1 MNNKKYLIAIF
12 LMFSSIA
19 NAQNYKINIVLD
31 NNSNKYINSIKNEA
45 QALFSSVD
53 KIDYNLI
60 VCVNDCYKYI
70 NNSDKKLV
78 ILNDNKKYIQNKNS
92 YIISY
97 NQILNSYDENQLL
110 RASALGIFE
119 FLKENKI
126 SNSVYIENKKIE
138 SFESFKELKENS
150 NIKKLDLKDI
160 YTFIKNNQKITKD
173 EAINIVETILIKA
186 NKENVKLNQK
196 ELDIF
201 FKSIKLLELNSK
213 PTTVLTYLLLSI
225 LEKEAK

>member
-1 MNNKKYLIAIF
+1 MEIVTN
-12 LMFSSIA
+12 SSIFIV
-19 NAQNYKINIVLD
+19 NSIEDSLSKILAVYPIHQTRV
-31 NNSNKYINSIKNEA
+31 IKNEEKDEFQIEQANKTLKEAYIASNETKYLFLCGATFRVEA
-45 QALFSSVD
+45 QNALLKILEEPPKNIVFILLVSS
-53 KIDYNLI
+53 
-60 VCVNDCYKYI
+60 
-70 NNSDKKLV
+70 
-78 ILNDNKKYIQNKNS
+78 KNS
-92 YIISY
+92 
-97 NQILNSYDENQLL
+97 LL
-110 RASALGIFE
+110 PTIYSRLPYKN
-119 FLKENKI
+119 LKKVVEKDD
-126 SNSVYIENKKIE
+126 IE
-138 SFESFKELKENS
+138 L

-225 LEKEAK
+225 LEKESK

>member
-1 MNNKKYLIAIF
+1 MEK
-12 LMFSSIA
+12 
-19 NAQNYKINIVLD
+19 D
-31 NNSNKYINSIKNEA
+31 
-45 QALFSSVD
+45 D
-53 KIDYNLI
+53 
-60 VCVNDCYKYI
+60 
-70 NNSDKKLV
+70 
-78 ILNDNKKYIQNKNS
+78 
-92 YIISY
+92 
-97 NQILNSYDENQLL
+97 
-110 RASALGIFE
+110 
-119 FLKENKI
+119 
-126 SNSVYIENKKIE
+126 IE
-138 SFESFKELKENS
+138 L

-186 NKENVKLNQK
+186 NKENLKLNQK

>member
-1 MNNKKYLIAIF
+1 MEIVKN
-12 LMFSSIA
+12 SSIF
-19 NAQNYKINIVLD
+19 IV
-31 NNSNKYINSIKNEA
+31 NSIEDSLNKFLAVYPIHQTRVIKNEEKDEFQIEQANKTLKEAYIASNETKYLFLCGATFRVEA
-45 QALFSSVD
+45 QNALLKILEEPPKNIVFILLVSS
-53 KIDYNLI
+53 
-60 VCVNDCYKYI
+60 
-70 NNSDKKLV
+70 
-78 ILNDNKKYIQNKNS
+78 KNS
-92 YIISY
+92 
-97 NQILNSYDENQLL
+97 LL
-110 RASALGIFE
+110 PTIYSRLPYKN
-119 FLKENKI
+119 LKKVVEKDD
-126 SNSVYIENKKIE
+126 IE
-138 SFESFKELKENS
+138 L

-213 PTTVLTYLLLSI
+213 PTTILTYLLLSI

>member
-1 MNNKKYLIAIF
+1 MEIVKN
-12 LMFSSIA
+12 SSIFIV
-19 NAQNYKINIVLD
+19 NSIEDSLSKILAVYPIHQTRV
-31 NNSNKYINSIKNEA
+31 IKNEEKDEFQIEQANKTLKEAYIASNETKYLFLCGATFRVEA
-45 QALFSSVD
+45 QNALLKILEEPPKNIVFILLVSS
-53 KIDYNLI
+53 
-60 VCVNDCYKYI
+60 
-70 NNSDKKLV
+70 
-78 ILNDNKKYIQNKNS
+78 KNS
-92 YIISY
+92 
-97 NQILNSYDENQLL
+97 LL
-110 RASALGIFE
+110 PTIYSRLPYKN
-119 FLKENKI
+119 LKKVVNKDD
-126 SNSVYIENKKIE
+126 IE
-138 SFESFKELKENS
+138 L

-186 NKENVKLNQK
+186 NKENIKLNQK

>member
-1 MNNKKYLIAIF
+1 MEIVKN
-12 LMFSSIA
+12 SSIFIV
-19 NAQNYKINIVLD
+19 NSIEDSLSKILAVYPIHQTRV
-31 NNSNKYINSIKNEA
+31 IKNEEKDEFQIEQANKTLKEAYIASNETKYLFLCGATFRVEA
-45 QALFSSVD
+45 QNALLKILEEPPKNIVFILLVSS
-53 KIDYNLI
+53 
-60 VCVNDCYKYI
+60 
-70 NNSDKKLV
+70 
-78 ILNDNKKYIQNKNS
+78 KNS
-92 YIISY
+92 
-97 NQILNSYDENQLL
+97 LL
-110 RASALGIFE
+110 PTIYSRLPYKN
-119 FLKENKI
+119 LKKVVEKDD
-126 SNSVYIENKKIE
+126 IE
-138 SFESFKELKENS
+138 L

-186 NKENVKLNQK
+186 NKENIKFNQK

>member
-1 MNNKKYLIAIF
+1 MEIVKN
-12 LMFSSIA
+12 SSIFIV
-19 NAQNYKINIVLD
+19 NSIEDSLSKILAVYPIHQTRV
-31 NNSNKYINSIKNEA
+31 IKNEEKDEFQIEQANKTLKEAYIASNETKYLFLCGATFRVEA
-45 QALFSSVD
+45 QNALLKFLEEPPKNIVFILLVSS
-53 KIDYNLI
+53 
-60 VCVNDCYKYI
+60 
-70 NNSDKKLV
+70 
-78 ILNDNKKYIQNKNS
+78 KNS
-92 YIISY
+92 
-97 NQILNSYDENQLL
+97 LL
-110 RASALGIFE
+110 PTIYSRLPYKN
-119 FLKENKI
+119 LKKVVEKDN
-126 SNSVYIENKKIE
+126 IE
-138 SFESFKELKENS
+138 L

-160 YTFIKNNQKITKD
+160 YTFIKNSQKITKD

>member
-1 MNNKKYLIAIF
+1 MEIVKN
-12 LMFSSIA
+12 SSIF
-19 NAQNYKINIVLD
+19 IV
-31 NNSNKYINSIKNEA
+31 NSIEDSLNKFLAVYPIHQTRVIKNEEKDEFQIEQANKTLKEAYIASNETKYLFLCGATFRVEA
-45 QALFSSVD
+45 QNALLKILEEPPKNIVFILLVSS
-53 KIDYNLI
+53 
-60 VCVNDCYKYI
+60 
-70 NNSDKKLV
+70 
-78 ILNDNKKYIQNKNS
+78 KNS
-92 YIISY
+92 
-97 NQILNSYDENQLL
+97 LL
-110 RASALGIFE
+110 PTIYSRLPYKN
-119 FLKENKI
+119 LKKVVEKDD
-126 SNSVYIENKKIE
+126 IE
-138 SFESFKELKENS
+138 L

-225 LEKEAK
+225 LEKEPK

>member
-1 MNNKKYLIAIF
+1 MLEIVKN
-12 LMFSSIA
+12 SSIFIV
-19 NAQNYKINIVLD
+19 NSIEDSLSKILAVYPIHQTRV
-31 NNSNKYINSIKNEA
+31 IKNEEKDEFQIEQANKTLKEAYIASNETKYLFLCGATFRVEA
-45 QALFSSVD
+45 QNALLKILEEPPKNIVFILLVSS
-53 KIDYNLI
+53 
-60 VCVNDCYKYI
+60 
-70 NNSDKKLV
+70 
-78 ILNDNKKYIQNKNS
+78 KNS
-92 YIISY
+92 
-97 NQILNSYDENQLL
+97 LL
-110 RASALGIFE
+110 PTIYSRLPYKN
-119 FLKENKI
+119 LKKVVEKDD
-126 SNSVYIENKKIE
+126 IE
-138 SFESFKELKENS
+138 L

-160 YTFIKNNQKITKD
+160 YTFIKNSQKITKD

>member
-1 MNNKKYLIAIF
+1 MEIVKN
-12 LMFSSIA
+12 SSIF
-19 NAQNYKINIVLD
+19 IV
-31 NNSNKYINSIKNEA
+31 NSIEDSLNKFLAVYPIHQTRVIKNEEKDEFQIEQANKTLKEAYIASNETKYLFLCGATFRVEA
-45 QALFSSVD
+45 QNALLKILEEPPKNIVFILLVSS
-53 KIDYNLI
+53 
-60 VCVNDCYKYI
+60 
-70 NNSDKKLV
+70 
-78 ILNDNKKYIQNKNS
+78 KNS
-92 YIISY
+92 
-97 NQILNSYDENQLL
+97 LL
-110 RASALGIFE
+110 PTIYSRLPYKN
-119 FLKENKI
+119 LKKVVEKDD
-126 SNSVYIENKKIE
+126 IE
-138 SFESFKELKENS
+138 L

-225 LEKEAK
+225 LEKESK

>member
-1 MNNKKYLIAIF
+1 MEIVKN
-12 LMFSSIA
+12 SSIF
-19 NAQNYKINIVLD
+19 IV
-31 NNSNKYINSIKNEA
+31 NSIEDSLNKFLAIYPIHQTRVIKNEEKDEFQIEQANKTLKEAYIASNETKYLFLCGATFRVEA
-45 QALFSSVD
+45 QNALLKILEEPPKNIVFILLVSS
-53 KIDYNLI
+53 
-60 VCVNDCYKYI
+60 
-70 NNSDKKLV
+70 
-78 ILNDNKKYIQNKNS
+78 KNS
-92 YIISY
+92 
-97 NQILNSYDENQLL
+97 LL
-110 RASALGIFE
+110 PTIYSRLPYKN
-119 FLKENKI
+119 LKKVVEKDD
-126 SNSVYIENKKIE
+126 IE
-138 SFESFKELKENS
+138 L

-186 NKENVKLNQK
+186 NKENIKLNQK

>member
-1 MNNKKYLIAIF
+1 MEIVKN
-12 LMFSSIA
+12 SSIFIV
-19 NAQNYKINIVLD
+19 NSIEDSLSKILAV
-31 NNSNKYINSIKNEA
+31 YPCHQTRVIKNEEKDEFQIEQANKTLKEAYIASNETKYLFLCGATFRVEA
-45 QALFSSVD
+45 QNALLKILEEPPKNIVFILLVSS
-53 KIDYNLI
+53 
-60 VCVNDCYKYI
+60 
-70 NNSDKKLV
+70 
-78 ILNDNKKYIQNKNS
+78 KNS
-92 YIISY
+92 
-97 NQILNSYDENQLL
+97 LL
-110 RASALGIFE
+110 PTIYSRLPYKN
-119 FLKENKI
+119 LKKVVEKDD
-126 SNSVYIENKKIE
+126 IE
-138 SFESFKELKENS
+138 L

-186 NKENVKLNQK
+186 NKENIKLNQK